1 MSTTNSTSKSEPI
14 ASDVLDIWGI
24 SVDIDPID
32 HAPPRSSRPEPNT
45 EHSKPKATAKHTIA
59 KATPK
64 PTASNRCVDLQ
75 WLHSVD
81 ASHVLSR
88 DEIDAIMDY
97 KSLQW
102 NGRERAIASQR
113 IKNIKM
119 YIQCTETRRWSGLCT
134 HDPVHR
140 IQNTIESLQSYKKQ
154 HDSQIITLFETK
166 VVTNKIAQRRTQCSN
181 IIKNMQNLLHF
192 YRECIKQ
199 IRIRQRNRNKN
210 KSTKHMQSKPKT
222 IRQPREGTWW
232 TFGRSKDKWNYDI
245 DPEFCTLFR
254 GHMLADKE
262 YEAYCGLREAM
273 DDPNIDMGDMDA
285 DGDIS
290 LLGGSGSYPPD
301 IDAIRTFRAKT
312 NEHQSTLIANLRL
325 LYGEEYKKY
334 ISLNSDG
341 IDGRYTAHLLSK
353 YDMLERVG
361 SGVYGQVFKA
371 KTKATNKLV
380 AIKTLQLLLTGK
392 QREHEDLRQ
401 NKVRKEH
408 PELVNDI
415 CPYMM
420 SEGIPVPV
428 IREIMSLKQ
437 LNHINITK
445 LYDIVL
451 NDPGQMDLPLDDPLR
466 QVSVVA
472 YNALDE
478 IESCQWNLHL
488 VEEFVPNELHAIMR
502 NLKLLHLDRIRAQ
515 GVNHSNITI
524 DNVTPQT
531 LPRYPHWFNCANIKS
546 IIYDLLNGLKYLQS
560 ESYVHRD
567 LKPANL
573 LLTDD
578 GMVKIADFGL
588 SRPKYKQNEALTNYH
603 NVVTRYYR
611 APEILIEQNKRRSQ
625 YGCASDMW
633 SVGAIFAELIC
644 GRPIFGA
651 ATDAEQILHIIN
663 KCGSITEK
671 IWPGVSKII
680 TRDPPDG
687 FVQTDPKTK
696 KPNIWRDGQRK
707 YSFLNCIREEYRNK
721 PRRLDSLLKQY
732 ISHSWTTENQTL
744 GLNLMDK
751 MLTYDP
757 SQRITPHEAL
767 QHEWFKLSPVKSAPK
782 DLILKAKK
790 SKKACHTD
798 LQKNRMNHRNRHS
811 HSQGRHSTRGGRG
824 RSQNARD
831 LCNVVSSTNGN
842 NSNMHNKRTYYNHNA
857 PPNKKRRMN

>member
-1 MSTTNSTSKSEPI
+1 MSTTNSTSVCQQNKLICPFSCLMIIHIRSDTSHTQKSEPI

-32 HAPPRSSRPEPNT
+32 HAPPRSSRPKSNT

-199 IRIRQRNRNKN
+199 IRTRQRNAN

-380 AIKTLQLLLTGK
+380 AIKTLQLLWKGT
-392 QREHEDLRQ
+392 QREQ
-401 NKVRKEH
+401 
-408 PELVNDI
+408 
-415 CPYMM
+415 
-420 SEGIPVPV
+420 GIPILV

-437 LNHINITK
+437 LNHMNITR

-451 NDPGQMDLPLDDPLR
+451 NDPHQMD
-466 QVSVVA
+466 Q
-472 YNALDE
+472 
-478 IESCQWNLHL
+478 IESYQWNLHL
-488 VEEFVPNELHAIMR
+488 VQEFVPNELQAIMR
-502 NLKLLHLDRIRAQ
+502 NLQLLHFERIGAQ
-515 GVNHSNITI
+515 G
-524 DNVTPQT
+524 DNVKLTPQT
-531 LPRYPHWFNCANIKS
+531 LPRYPHWFNCANVKS
-546 IIYDLLNGLKYLQS
+546 MIYDLLNGLKYLQS
-560 ESYVHRD
+560 ESHVHRD

-578 GMVKIADFGL
+578 GMLKIADFGL
-588 SRPKYKQNEALTNYH
+588 SRAKYKQNEALTNNH

>member
-1 MSTTNSTSKSEPI
+1 MSAPHSICFMINPPHHHAQKSEPN
-14 ASDVLDIWGI
+14 ASDALDIWGI
-24 SVDIDPID
+24 SVGIDPID
-32 HAPPRSSRPEPNT
+32 HAPQSSQPHTRPKPNT
-45 EHSKPKATAKHTIA
+45 KHSKAREITQHAIAKAKATAKPTVSNTNHKVI
-59 KATPK
+59 K
-64 PTASNRCVDLQ
+64 PTTNKPMPSITSSQCVELQ
-75 WLHSVD
+75 WLHSMD
-81 ASHVLSR
+81 SSHVLSR
-88 DEIDAIMDY
+88 DEIGSIMNY
-97 KSLQW
+97 KSLR
-102 NGRERAIASQR
+102 GREREIASQR
-113 IKNIKM
+113 IKNIK
-119 YIQCTETRRWSGLCT
+119 IFSKCKETRRWSGLCT
-134 HDPVHR
+134 YDPVHR

-154 HDSQIITLFETK
+154 QDSEIFSLFRVKESEMTE
-166 VVTNKIAQRRTQCSN
+166 KIAERKTQCIN
-181 IIKNMQNLLHF
+181 INKNNQNLLHF

-380 AIKTLQLLLTGK
+380 AIKTLQLLWKGT
-392 QREHEDLRQ
+392 QREQ
-401 NKVRKEH
+401 
-408 PELVNDI
+408 
-415 CPYMM
+415 
-420 SEGIPVPV
+420 GIPILV

-437 LNHINITK
+437 LNHMNITR

-451 NDPGQMDLPLDDPLR
+451 NDPHQMD
-466 QVSVVA
+466 QIEA
-472 YNALDE
+472 Y
-478 IESCQWNLHL
+478 QWNLHL
-488 VEEFVPNELHAIMR
+488 VQEFVPNELQAIMR
-502 NLKLLHLDRIRAQ
+502 NLQLLHFERIGAQ
-515 GVNHSNITI
+515 G
-524 DNVTPQT
+524 DNVKLTPQT
-531 LPRYPHWFNCANIKS
+531 LPRYPHWFNCANVKS
-546 IIYDLLNGLKYLQS
+546 MIYDLLNGLKYLQS

-578 GMVKIADFGL
+578 GMLKIADFGL
-588 SRPKYKQNEALTNYH
+588 SRAKYKQNEALTNNH

-611 APEILIEQNKRRSQ
+611 AHEILIEQNKRKSQ

-790 SKKACHTD
+790 SKNACHTD

-811 HSQGRHSTRGGRG
+811 HSQRRHSARGGRANKHMQMQ
-824 RSQNARD
+824 RSQNAPD
-831 LCNVVSSTNGN
+831 LCNAVPSTNGKN
-842 NSNMHNKRTYYNHNA
+842 YKRTYYNHNA